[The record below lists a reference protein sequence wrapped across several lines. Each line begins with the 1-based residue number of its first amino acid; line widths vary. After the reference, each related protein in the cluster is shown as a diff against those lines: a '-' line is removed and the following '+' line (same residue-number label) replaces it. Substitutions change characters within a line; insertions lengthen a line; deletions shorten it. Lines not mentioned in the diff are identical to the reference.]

1 MGTQGAGNIMDT
13 RARVMKVIYGR
24 IGFEEQI

>member
-1 MGTQGAGNIMDT
+1 MGTEGAGNIMDT
-13 RARVMKVIYGR
+13 RARVMKVLHGA